1 MAGPLLPV
9 APALAGV
16 LPDTERA
23 RLVAWARTL
32 AWITVGYNLVEGL
45 VSMAF
50 GVADESMALF
60 GFGADSFIEVGS
72 ALLVLWRLRAEGACR
87 TADRVARERRA
98 VTGIAVLFLALALGT
113 AAGALLQ
120 IASRRHPETT
130 VPGLVIALLSIS
142 FMLWLWRAKRRTAEA
157 LASRTL
163 AGDAACSLV
172 CVKLSLVLLAGS
184 MLYMVTPALWWADA
198 AAALVLAALIA
209 REGWEMLAASRRPDF
224 DGGCGC
230 HD

>member
-9 APALAGV
+9 APALSGV
-16 LPDTERA
+16 LPDAKRA

-32 AWITVGYNLVEGL
+32 ARITVAYNLLEGL

-72 ALLVLWRLRAEGACR
+72 ALLVLWRLRTEESCR
-87 TADRVARERRA
+87 SDDALARERRA
-98 VTGIAVLFLALALGT
+98 VTGIALLFLALALGT

-157 LASRTL
+157 LSSRTL

-184 MLYMVTPALWWADA
+184 LLFLFTPALWWADA
-198 AAALVLAALIA
+198 AAALVLSALIA
-209 REGWEMLAASRRPDF
+209 REGWEMLAVSRRPDF

-230 HD
+230 HG

>member
-1 MAGPLLPV
+1 VAGPPLPV
-9 APALAGV
+9 ASSLAGI
-16 LPDTERA
+16 LAGAGRA
-23 RLVAWARTL
+23 RLAARARTL
-32 AWITVGYNLVEGL
+32 AWVTVAYNLLEGL
-45 VSMAF
+45 VAMAF
-50 GVADESMALF
+50 GVSDESLALF

-72 ALLVLWRLRAEGACR
+72 ALLVLWRLRDEGPCR
-87 TADRVARERRA
+87 SAGRVARERRA
-98 VTGIAVLFLALALGT
+98 VAGIAVLFLALALGT

-120 IASRRHPETT
+120 LAARRHPETT
-130 VPGLVIALLSIS
+130 VPGLVIALVSIC

-157 LASRTL
+157 LSSRTL

-184 MLYMVTPALWWADA
+184 VLYLVTPVLWWADA
-198 AAALVLAALIA
+198 VAALALAALIA

-230 HD
+230 RD